1 MEQKNKKKLM
11 LITPMLN
18 QGGLEK
24 VCALTAQLMK
34 DNFDVSIAVF
44 DNRDIIY
51 DISGIDLIDL
61 KAPSKSGKL
70 GKIINVFIRA
80 SKLRKIKKRKNID
93 IAYSF
98 GPSANIPNVL
108 SRNNKCK
115 TWVGFRSY
123 LDLGNKAKLQLICK
137 KADKVICCAKEIES
151 ELRVSVSEI
160 DAVTIYNPFDIAQ
173 IQEYAAN
180 NVELPWDDNQKV
192 IVSMGRENDVKG
204 FWHLIK
210 SFSLVNARIQN
221 TRLMIIGD
229 GEYTEYRHLV
239 DALGIGDKVHFTGV
253 QSNPYPYLNKAH
265 VYALTSLN
273 EGFPNA
279 LVEAM
284 SLSVPVVATDCLTG
298 PAEIL
303 LEVDK
308 SSNIETVVYGKYGIL
323 IPRLGRNKNMDSHI
337 FEKEEEML
345 ADALEKL
352 LTDEKV
358 YAEYSYKARERAE
371 MFSYLNYQTALLDL
385 CKSEE

>member
-34 DNFDVSIAVF
+34 EYFDVSIAVF
-44 DNRDIIY
+44 DSRDIIY
-51 DISGIDLIDL
+51 DISGIELIDL
-61 KAPSKSGKL
+61 KMPSKAGKL
-70 GKIINVFIRA
+70 GKIINVFARA
-80 SKLRKIKKRKNID
+80 GKLNKIKKEKHID

-108 SRNNKCK
+108 SRNKKCK

-123 LDLGNKAKLQLICK
+123 MDLANRPKMQLVCRL
-137 KADKVICCAKEIES
+137 ADKVICCAKEIES
-151 ELRVSVSEI
+151 ELRKYVSKI
-160 DAVTIYNPFDIAQ
+160 DAITVYNPFDIGQ
-173 IQEYAAN
+173 IQGFATKEI
-180 NVELPWDDNQKV
+180 ELPWDDTQKV

-210 SFSLVNARIQN
+210 SFSLVNTRIPN

-229 GEYTEYRHLV
+229 GEYTEYQNL
-239 DALGIGDKVHFTGV
+239 ANEFGIGDKVFFTGV
-253 QSNPYPYLNKAH
+253 QSNPYPYLNRAH

-308 SSNIETVVYGKYGIL
+308 SDDTKTIVFGKYGIL
-323 IPRLGRNKNMDSHI
+323 IPRLGRNKNMDSHV

-345 ADALEKL
+345 AEAMERLLTNEKL
-352 LTDEKV
+352 YE
-358 YAEYSYKARERAE
+358 EYSFKARERAE
-371 MFSYLNYQTALLDL
+371 MFSYKNYQTSLLDL